1 MKTKTL
7 LLLAVLTLLVTDAMG
22 QQIGSS
28 VYVGGHIRRQRP
40 STITKLKESGF
51 NNVILF
57 NVNVEEN
64 GDLTTDVGGE
74 AGGTICKNGK
84 YVFNT
89 VQPYYVQD
97 VKNLKIEP
105 TGIVRIE
112 ICIGGW
118 GNQSYNRI
126 KSLINSQGTGE
137 NSILYK
143 NFKALKDAIPE
154 IDAVNNDD
162 EHCYDVSSAVKFH
175 TMMYDLGY
183 KTSLAPYMNK
193 NFWESLATQLNQA
206 RPGACDI
213 IMIQCYDGGAGNN
226 PRDWHI
232 GNIPLHAGRTNY
244 QSSMDESI
252 NQMKTWRDQ
261 ANVTGG
267 FVWLYNDESW
277 NLNNWAINMNK
288 TFHSLAPETEV
299 VRLYR
304 GKNYSTTGD
313 SLSLGEGRFTKP
325 ALAARGAVSYFALSA
340 RIKPGYKLTV
350 YKLGD
355 LTYTNTSLPT
365 VYTKD
370 TTTITRGQSLIVE
383 TNGTTGL
390 SGKYRLKGSSGLYW
404 QASTRLQQQAGSEE
418 TTQVFN
424 LKELSE
430 EGIYAIYNESTRLYL
445 SYNPSRRSF
454 FFTNEDSDDPM
465 QQWIVYDSGEGN
477 YQIIA
482 RTKAT
487 VVENAS
493 AAAGSLR
500 LAENTQKAGS
510 FWLLESWPPTGIK
523 DEGLRIKDENNNPSS
538 HISHPSSV
546 YDLQGRRLTDENA
559 AQKTIIVKKGKKYI
573 KK

>member
-7 LLLAVLTLLVTDAMG
+7 LLLGVLSLLVTDTMG

-74 AGGTICKNGK
+74 AGGTICSNGK

-97 VKNLKIEP
+97 VKDLKTEP

-162 EHCYDVSSAVKFH
+162 EHCYDVTTAVKFH

-193 NFWESLATQLNQA
+193 SFWQSLATQLNQA
-206 RPGACDI
+206 RPGACDL

-244 QSSMDESI
+244 QTPMDESI

-267 FVWLYNDESW
+267 FVWVYNDESW
-277 NLNNWAINMNK
+277 NLNNWAININN
-288 TFHSLAPETEV
+288 TFHSLAPETEI
-299 VRLYR
+299 VRLYKGR
-304 GKNYSTTGD
+304 DFLNTSD

-325 ALAARGAVSYFALSA
+325 AMAARGAVNYFAASV
-340 RIKPGYKLTV
+340 RVKPGYKILV
-350 YKLGD
+350 YRTTD
-355 LTYTNTSLPT
+355 LTNTVS
-365 VYTKD
+365 VYTED
-370 TTTITRGQSLIVE
+370 TGNITRGQSYAVE
-383 TNGTTGL
+383 TNGTAGL
-390 SGKYRLKGSSGLYW
+390 SGKYRLKGANGLYW
-404 QASTRLQQQAGSEE
+404 QAATNLQQQPASEE
-418 TTQVFN
+418 ATQVFS
-424 LKELSE
+424 LKELPE
-430 EGIYAIYNESTRLYL
+430 EGIYAICSESSGLYL
-445 SYNPSRRSF
+445 SYNQARHSF
-454 FFTNEDSDDPM
+454 YFTSENTDDPM
-465 QQWIVYDSGEGN
+465 QQWIVYDNGSGN
-477 YQIIA
+477 YQIVA

-487 VVENAS
+487 VVESTSNT
-493 AAAGSLR
+493 AATLRLSENTLSAGSYW
-500 LAENTQKAGS
+500 Q
-510 FWLLESWPPTGIK
+510 LESWPPTGIK
-523 DEGLRIKDENNNPSS
+523 SLTPDPSPKGEGSKY
-538 HISHPSSV
+538 V
-546 YDLQGRRLTDENA
+546 YDLQGRRLADENA
-559 AQKTIIVKKGKKYI
+559 AKRTIIVKKGKKYI
-573 KK
+573 RK